1 MKKRLKGLG
10 CVLVLTMGLTMLS
23 GCGKKVNGVDTEKMI
38 EKYSALCTLGEY
50 KGVEY
55 VETKTEITDE
65 MLQAEIDDF
74 LAEYATSEKKTSGTA
89 EEGDNVNIDFVG
101 SVDGVE
107 FEGGSSDGAG
117 YDLVL
122 GSGRMIEGFEEQI
135 IGHKVG
141 DVFDIDVTFPEEYNS
156 NPDLAGA
163 DAVFEITINYI
174 TITTPPD
181 YTDEFIASNTDA
193 ANIEEYENSIRE
205 NLQERYKTSDENY
218 NKSAVMT
225 AVIDGSTINEYPEQ
239 EMQELIDKTI
249 SDVEAR
255 ASESGYDLATYVA
268 AMYGMSSEEAF
279 REYVSSLAEDYM
291 KEKIV
296 VCAIAKAENI
306 NVEKKEADD
315 YKKLMMESYGITDEE
330 EFSEYYSDEDIV
342 YYTLAD
348 KVVDFLL
355 ENGTPTQ
362 ATDTDA
368 TDTDASE
375 AN

>member
-74 LAEYATSEKKTSGTA
+74 LADYATSEKKTSGTA

-135 IGHKVG
+135 VGHKVG
-141 DVFDIDVTFPEEYNS
+141 EVFDIDVTFPEEYNS

-306 NVEKKEADD
+306 SVEKKEADD

>member
-74 LAEYATSEKKTSGTA
+74 LADYATSEKKTSGTA

-107 FEGGSSDGAG
+107 FEGGSSNGAG

-225 AVIDGSTINEYPEQ
+225 AVIDSSTINEYPEQ

-306 NVEKKEADD
+306 SVEKKEADD

>member
-74 LAEYATSEKKTSGTA
+74 LADYATSEKKTSGTA

-107 FEGGSSDGAG
+107 FEGGFSNGAG

-135 IGHKVG
+135 VGHKVG
-141 DVFDIDVTFPEEYNS
+141 EVFDIDVTFPEEYNS

-174 TITTPPD
+174 TVTTPPD

-225 AVIDGSTINEYPEQ
+225 AVIDSSTINEYPEQ

-306 NVEKKEADD
+306 SVEKKEADD

>member
-23 GCGKKVNGVDTEKMI
+23 GCSKKVNGVDTEKMI

-50 KGVEY
+50 RGVEY

-74 LAEYATSEKKTSGTA
+74 LADYATSEKKTSGTA

-107 FEGGSSDGAG
+107 FEGGSSNGAG

-141 DVFDIDVTFPEEYNS
+141 EVFDIDVTFPEEYSS

-306 NVEKKEADD
+306 SVEKKEADD

-368 TDTDASE
+368 SE